1 MRGISRDS
9 LKSGKESGRT
19 LMPHQPE
26 HRTAATS
33 VAGTE
38 DVVTAVVVH
47 RPAATVQL
55 ALYEETFVAPVRRLN
70 ETLSDVLD
78 ADAHP
83 ERTPDA
89 ALAIVKDA
97 VERFAEDADGWLG

>member
-1 MRGISRDS
+1 
-9 LKSGKESGRT
+9 
-19 LMPHQPE
+19 MPHQPARE
-26 HRTAATS
+26 PH
-33 VAGTE
+33 VI
-38 DVVTAVVVH
+38 TAVVVAH
-47 RPAATVQL
+47 PSARASSSVQL

-83 ERTPDA
+83 DRTPDA

-97 VERFAEDADGWLG
+97 VERFAEDADGWLD